1 MAQGHC
7 SFHGS
12 LLGEKKSGVNPLL
25 WTQEK
30 GNLTRIARGS
40 NIPTSSASSW
50 EMRGRTQ
57 FISFCR
63 SELSRVGPPL
73 KSFRRCGMPC
83 QCRQLA
89 HRMAGLAH
97 DGRERTLGAL
107 LERFGRTGTSLG
119 SPVALTAAESQTSC
133 RRRLNFMH
141 RGREIYTKKNRHG
154 LFPSIRPCRE
164 N

>member
-1 MAQGHC
+1 
-7 SFHGS
+7 
-12 LLGEKKSGVNPLL
+12 
-25 WTQEK
+25 
-30 GNLTRIARGS
+30 
-40 NIPTSSASSW
+40 
-50 EMRGRTQ
+50 MRGRTQ

-73 KSFRRCGMPC
+73 KSIRRCGMPC

-133 RRRLNFMH
+133 RRRLNGMH
-141 RGREIYTKKNRHG
+141 RSREIYTIKIDMAYSRQFAHVKKTDKLSTYPRSTLGTNVER
-154 LFPSIRPCRE
+154 SIVGWPVCAG
-164 N
+164 NGCM